1 MNSLVGGKRRQR
13 CWLPCHVARCVRMQG
28 PAVESICSLTS
39 LAYSAST
46 SSSMGCADFPSFA
59 ELLHTV
65 HLSTVFVVVILA
77 TSSRSQL
84 YEYHD
89 NLDTC
94 SLFIP
99 SS

>member
-39 LAYSAST
+39 LAYSASI

-65 HLSTVFVVVILA
+65 HLSTVFFFVA
-77 TSSRSQL
+77 TSSRA
-84 YEYHD
+84 
-89 NLDTC
+89 
-94 SLFIP
+94 LF
-99 SS
+99 SSNFCPWIVFEFYNNRQV